1 MTPVLYS
8 LGGVAPLS
16 ESIVG
21 SVPLVSREHS
31 LNSWSCRRNELEDEA
46 LDRGDMELNAK
57 NSKVTADIALSNPQI
72 HEISLAGW

>member
-1 MTPVLYS
+1 
-8 LGGVAPLS
+8 
-16 ESIVG
+16 
-21 SVPLVSREHS
+21 
-31 LNSWSCRRNELEDEA
+31 LEDEA